1 MRKNI
6 RGALVLFILL
16 LAAANIFAA
25 GKPGDP
31 ITVTGTLVKGGVECQ
46 RLRAD
51 RTGTFYTL
59 TPRPAK
65 KFKNGQHVR
74 VTGKIAG
81 VSICQQD
88 TTIVVKTIKR
98 V

>member
-1 MRKNI
+1 
-6 RGALVLFILL
+6 
-16 LAAANIFAA
+16 
-25 GKPGDP
+25 
-31 ITVTGTLVKGGVECQ
+31 
-46 RLRAD
+46 
-51 RTGTFYTL
+51 L

-74 VTGKIAG
+74 VTGKIAD